1 MDEEH
6 DLANDILE
14 LIEAHYSPFIKK
26 DRKEINILK
35 KNAEKII
42 TKIYQMQDES
52 GGLPLEASDEDK
64 QNYSILKA
72 ESNQISV

>member
-14 LIEAHYSPFIKK
+14 LIEAHYSPLIKK

-35 KNAEKII
+35 KNAEKIV
-42 TKIYQMQDES
+42 TKIY
-52 GGLPLEASDEDK
+52 
-64 QNYSILKA
+64 
-72 ESNQISV
+72 